1 MKSINNFKTS
11 GNFYSSDIADLFPR
25 ESLLHTSVASIPE
38 LHYQESVPFGVRPFN
53 APDFDNLLLSLF
65 FLLWLC

>member
-1 MKSINNFKTS
+1 MKSFDNFVTS

-25 ESLLHTSVASIPE
+25 ESLLSTSAASIPE

-53 APDFDNLLLSLF
+53 ALDFDNLPLSLF